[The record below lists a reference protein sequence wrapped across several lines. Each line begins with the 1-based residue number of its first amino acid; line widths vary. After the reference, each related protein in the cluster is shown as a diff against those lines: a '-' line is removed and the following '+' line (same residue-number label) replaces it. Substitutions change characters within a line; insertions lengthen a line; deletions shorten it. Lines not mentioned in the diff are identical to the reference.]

1 MASSNRA
8 SPTWQEILSNILR
21 LEESRSFDNRAVVG
35 GLDKFLLRW
44 SGSISESL
52 EDPALVQ
59 QLTTLPYA
67 SMSQDDRRIWAQR
80 WRAILGSEPALTTSA
95 VPPISSGPVSYEK
108 NPPTVKNAQ
117 AGSAQAVKN
126 GHADKNP
133 ATVKSA
139 RSGSR
144 SKIQGAESTPDPVN
158 PDPVA
163 KVNGAS
169 TAVGKGKETPA
180 GLSLDAP
187 VSRLRSVDTK
197 LSAKFAR
204 LDVQSIRDLLYLFPR
219 RHQDYSHYTK
229 ISELVPGVE
238 CTVIANVWEVQEVS
252 GGRGGKRKDTKAVLG
267 DETGNLQ
274 VIWFGQRFLARTLK
288 PNSRIAVSGKP
299 GVFRGQLVLE
309 SPDYEVLENEQ
320 TPIHTGRMV
329 PIYPLTEGLSGRNL
343 RRFTWQALQ
352 EWLGGI
358 EELLPSDILARSGGM
373 PLQQAI
379 QQAHFPDNPESW
391 ELARR
396 RLAFD
401 ELFTLQLAVLGR
413 RKHRNQDV
421 TGVAVE
427 TRQQVLEG
435 FLATLPFKFTGAQ
448 ERCIQDILADL
459 ERGTPPMNRLLQ
471 GEVGSGKTV
480 VALAALLMV
489 AAQGH
494 QGAIMVPTEVL
505 AEQHFR
511 TVIGLLGGV
520 ANHQAQTVQSDY
532 LVSIYMESL
541 ERSITV
547 GLLTGSTRL
556 SRKRELTEMAAAG
569 TLDLIIGTHALIQ
582 SGVSMPN
589 LALAVTDEQHRFGVA
604 QRSALRHR
612 GKVSPHALLMS
623 ATPIP
628 RTLSLTLYGDL
639 DISTLDELP
648 AGRQEVA
655 TRWLPPTSREA
666 AYGFLRKQ
674 LEEGRQAFV
683 VCPLVDESEAIESK
697 AATEEYERL
706 STEVFPDLTLGLLH
720 GRMKH
725 KEKDRVMRKF
735 RDGETGI
742 LVSTAVVEVGI
753 DVANATVMLIEGA
766 DRFGLAQL
774 HQFRGRVG
782 RGEHKSYCMLLS
794 DSPSEVAKER
804 LSALESIHDGFQLAE
819 VDLELRGPGDFFG
832 TRQSGLPNLRMAHIS
847 DRKLLESARE
857 EAAKVMEKDPELK
870 AKKHALMAAQV
881 ARFLDAVSEEGS

>member
-8 SPTWQEILSNILR
+8 SPTWQESLSNIMR
-21 LEESRSFDNRAVVG
+21 LEESRSFDNGAVVG

-44 SGSISESL
+44 SGSMSESL

-59 QLTTLPYA
+59 PLTTSSYA
-67 SMSQDDRRIWAQR
+67 SMSREERRIWVER
-80 WRAILGSEPALTTSA
+80 WRAVLDSERAPTTSP
-95 VPPISSGPVSYEK
+95 VSPISSATVPSEK
-108 NPPTVKNAQ
+108 NRTTVKNARAAQ
-117 AGSAQAVKN
+117 NPQADKYPVTAGS
-126 GHADKNP
+126 
-133 ATVKSA
+133 S
-139 RSGSR
+139 RSGQK
-144 SKIQGAESTPDPVN
+144 SKIQETESKPAPATLA
-158 PDPVA
+158 PVA
-163 KVNGAS
+163 KDNGAS
-169 TAVGKGKETPA
+169 TAVSKGKETPA

-187 VSRLRSVDTK
+187 VSRLRGVDAK
-197 LSAKFAR
+197 LSAKLAR

-219 RHQDYSHYTK
+219 RHQDYSHYAK

-238 CTVIANVWEVQEVS
+238 CTLIANVWEAQEVS
-252 GGRGGKRKDTKAVLG
+252 GGRGGKRKAIKAVLG

-309 SPDYEVLENEQ
+309 SPDYEVLEIEQ

-352 EWLGGI
+352 EWLGGV
-358 EELLPSDILARSGGM
+358 EELLPSDILDRSGGM

-379 QQAHFPDNPESW
+379 QQAHFPDSPESW
-391 ELARR
+391 ERARR

-427 TRQQVLEG
+427 TRHQVLEG

-448 ERCIQDILADL
+448 ERCIQDILSDL
-459 ERGTPPMNRLLQ
+459 DRGTPPMNRLLQ

-489 AAQGH
+489 TAQGH

-511 TVIGLLGGV
+511 TVTGLLGGAV
-520 ANHQAQTVQSDY
+520 QTAKSDY
-532 LVSIYMESL
+532 LISIYLEYL
-541 ERSITV
+541 ERSVTV

-569 TLDLIIGTHALIQ
+569 ALDLIIGTHALIQ

-604 QRSALRHR
+604 QRSALRQR

-674 LEEGRQAFV
+674 LKEGRQAFV

-720 GRMKH
+720 GRMKP

-735 RDGETGI
+735 RDAETGI

-870 AKKHALMAAQV
+870 AKKHALLAAQV